1 MTRGEWEEDNGGKR
15 KGRVKSR
22 NMYKRLKDKA
32 NCSGGGLNVGGL
44 VDRAGESSRRWG
56 GNGDKYN

>member
-1 MTRGEWEEDNGGKR
+1 MGGGRGTTRER
-15 KGRVKSR
+15 RGRVKSR
-22 NMYKRLKDKA
+22 NLCKRPMDKD
-32 NCSGGGLNVGGL
+32 NVGWGLNVGGL